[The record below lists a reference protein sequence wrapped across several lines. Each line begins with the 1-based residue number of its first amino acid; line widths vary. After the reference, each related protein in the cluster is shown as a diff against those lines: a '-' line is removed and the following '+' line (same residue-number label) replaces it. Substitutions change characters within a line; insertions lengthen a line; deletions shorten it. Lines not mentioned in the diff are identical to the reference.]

1 MGSRPIDPS
10 QVARRIGGTGRRP
23 CAGTRVCRMLRS
35 LAVVVAISLLV
46 SACGGGGSPSA
57 AAGPSTGASSVA
69 SRVLAFASCV
79 RTHGVTSY
87 PDPQVTSSGNHVS
100 VKISPG
106 AADPNSSAF
115 KTANQACHH
124 LLPNGGLP
132 AYASSGQLAQD
143 VTFADCIRAHGD
155 AFLTPITTACSP
167 FPPESTLKRPRCCAL
182 STLARAS
189 SQARSASIKAGH
201 ADPRLLTSSL
211 SARRFRFAQSSRRGR
226 ALAGDCI
233 LSE

>member
-1 MGSRPIDPS
+1 
-10 QVARRIGGTGRRP
+10 
-23 CAGTRVCRMLRS
+23 
-35 LAVVVAISLLV
+35 
-46 SACGGGGSPSA
+46 
-57 AAGPSTGASSVA
+57 
-69 SRVLAFASCV
+69 LAFASCV

-155 AFLTPITTACSP
+155 PGFPDPDHDGVFTLPAGIDPQAPQVLRAQHACTSVEP
-167 FPPESTLKRPRCCAL
+167 
-182 STLARAS
+182 
-189 SQARSASIKAGH
+189 
-201 ADPRLLTSSL
+201 SSL
-211 SARRFRFAQSSRRGR
+211 SINQSRPR
-226 ALAGDCI
+226 
-233 LSE
+233 